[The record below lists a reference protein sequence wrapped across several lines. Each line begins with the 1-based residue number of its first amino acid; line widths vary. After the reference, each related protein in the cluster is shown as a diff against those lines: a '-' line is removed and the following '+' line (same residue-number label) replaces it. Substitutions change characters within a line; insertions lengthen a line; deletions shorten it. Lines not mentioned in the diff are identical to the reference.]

1 MIVSALAKLR
11 SPSWR
16 VQGVASMVSQLLVL
30 AAFLPPEVAK
40 AAEAMPV
47 FSIRALGGILEP
59 AIIEVPADTR
69 FKIEIENEGSDPV
82 EFESTE
88 LHIEKVLAGGAKS
101 YVVINGLKPGTY
113 TFFDDFHPNTGKV
126 QIVVK

>member
-1 MIVSALAKLR
+1 MPARAKLR
-11 SPSWR
+11 SSSWAMH
-16 VQGVASMVSQLLVL
+16 GVASVVSPLLVL
-30 AAFLPPEVAK
+30 AAFSPAEVAR

-47 FSIRALGGILEP
+47 FSIKALGGILDP

-69 FKIEIENEGSDPV
+69 FKIELENEGNDPV

-88 LHIEKVLAGGAKS
+88 LHVEKVLAGGARS

-126 QIVVK
+126 HVVVK

>member
-1 MIVSALAKLR
+1 
-11 SPSWR
+11 
-16 VQGVASMVSQLLVL
+16 MVSPLLVL
-30 AAFLPPEVAK
+30 AAFSPEFAH

-47 FSIRALGGILEP
+47 FSIKALGGMLEP
-59 AIIEVPADTR
+59 GVIEVPADTR
-69 FKIEIENEGSDPV
+69 FKIEIENEGIDPV

-88 LHIEKVLAGGAKS
+88 LHIEKVLASGAKS

>member
-1 MIVSALAKLR
+1 MHGL
-11 SPSWR
+11 
-16 VQGVASMVSQLLVL
+16 ASMVSQLLVL
-30 AAFLPPEVAK
+30 TAFLPQEVAT
-40 AAEAMPV
+40 AVEAMPV
-47 FSIRALGGILEP
+47 FSIKALGGILEP
-59 AIIEVPADTR
+59 PIIEVPANTR
-69 FKIEIENEGSDPV
+69 FKIEIENEGIDPV

-113 TFFDDFHPNTGKV
+113 TFFDDFHPDTGKV

>member
-1 MIVSALAKLR
+1 MSAHAKLR

-16 VQGVASMVSQLLVL
+16 VQGVALVASPLLVL
-30 AAFLPPEVAK
+30 AAFSPPEVAQ

-47 FSIRALGGILEP
+47 FSIKALGGILEP
-59 AIIEVPADTR
+59 AMIEVQADTR

-82 EFESTE
+82 VFESTE
-88 LHIEKVLAGGAKS
+88 LHVEKVLAGGAKS

>member
-1 MIVSALAKLR
+1 VVSVACLLLR
-11 SPSWR
+11 F
-16 VQGVASMVSQLLVL
+16 V
-30 AAFLPPEVAK
+30 E
-40 AAEAMPV
+40 
-47 FSIRALGGILEP
+47 FSIKALGGMLEP
-59 AIIEVPADTR
+59 AVIEVPADTR

>member
-1 MIVSALAKLR
+1 MTVWAYAKVR

-16 VQGVASMVSQLLVL
+16 LQGVASVVSPLLVL
-30 AAFLPPEVAK
+30 AAFSPPDIAH

-47 FSIRALGGILEP
+47 FSIKALGGILEP
-59 AIIEVPADTR
+59 ATIEVPAGMR

-88 LHIEKVLAGGAKS
+88 LHVEKVLAGGAKS

-113 TFFDDFHPNTGKV
+113 TFFDDFHPDTGKV
-126 QIVVK
+126 HVIAK

>member
-1 MIVSALAKLR
+1 LVISVACLLLR
-11 SPSWR
+11 F
-16 VQGVASMVSQLLVL
+16 V
-30 AAFLPPEVAK
+30 E
-40 AAEAMPV
+40 
-47 FSIRALGGILEP
+47 FSIKALGGMLEP
-59 AIIEVPADTR
+59 AVIEVPADTR

>member
-1 MIVSALAKLR
+1 MSAHAKLR
-11 SPSWR
+11 SPLWR
-16 VQGVASMVSQLLVL
+16 MQGVASMVSQLIVL
-30 AAFLPPEVAK
+30 AAFLPPEIARAV
-40 AAEAMPV
+40 EAMPV
-47 FSIRALGGILEP
+47 FSIKALGGILEP
-59 AIIEVPADTR
+59 AMIEVPADTR
-69 FKIEIENEGSDPV
+69 FKIEIENEGSDPI

>member
-1 MIVSALAKLR
+1 MSAHAKLR
-11 SPSWR
+11 SPLWR
-16 VQGVASMVSQLLVL
+16 MQGVASMVSQLIVL
-30 AAFLPPEVAK
+30 AAFLPPEIARAV
-40 AAEAMPV
+40 EAMPV
-47 FSIRALGGILEP
+47 FSIKALGGILEP
-59 AIIEVPADTR
+59 AMIEVPADTR
-69 FKIEIENEGSDPV
+69 FKIEIENEGSDPI

-88 LHIEKVLAGGAKS
+88 LHVEKVLAGGAKS